1 MDEARRH
8 AEIVKHTSVGPH
20 RDDIEMVLDDMPM
33 RRTGSQGQCKTFT
46 IALRLAQYDFLR
58 ESTGMRPI
66 LLLDDIFDK
75 LDASRVERIMGLVT
89 GDGFG
94 QIFITDTN
102 RTHLDEI
109 MGRTGGDYRLW
120 RVEGGRFTLQ

>member
-1 MDEARRH
+1 
-8 AEIVKHTSVGPH
+8 
-20 RDDIEMVLDDMPM
+20 MPM

>member
-8 AEIVKHTSVGPH
+8 DEIVKHTSVGVH
-20 RDDIEMVLDDMPM
+20 RDDIEMTLDGMPM
-33 RRTGSQGQCKTFT
+33 RRTGSQGQCKTYT

-58 ESTGMRPI
+58 ETTGMRPL

-75 LDASRVERIMGLVT
+75 LDAGRVERIMTLVT

-102 RTHLDEI
+102 REHLDEI
-109 MGRTGGDYRLW
+109 VGRTGGDYRLW
-120 RVEGGRFTLQ
+120 NVESGGFSQL

>member
-1 MDEARRH
+1 M
-8 AEIVKHTSVGPH
+8 T
-20 RDDIEMVLDDMPM
+20 LDGMPV

-46 IALRLAQYDFLR
+46 IALRLAQYEFLR
-58 ESTGMRPI
+58 EATAMKPM

-75 LDASRVERIMGLVT
+75 LDASRVERIMAIAERPDT
-89 GDGFG
+89 G

-109 MGRTGGDYRLW
+109 MRRTGGDYRLW
-120 RVEGGRFTLQ
+120 EVSDGSFSPLGQQ